1 MEEIILHMIIIAPLT
16 KWLIGSNRKWNQGKR
31 EYGIYIALLVLFCVG
46 IYELRKPNQ
55 NLYEVLNL
63 NAYASKT
70 DIQQSFRKMSRIYH
84 PDKNKES
91 DSLDRFNKIREAYE
105 VLSNDKKKYIYDRFG
120 DFGDSEIT
128 SFFYIEIIIIA
139 MFQFAISFIFG
150 FLYTYGKDNEKYRIL
165 ICLYIA
171 LNFCMELILRFSPES
186 TLFLSFI
193 PILSHYTPFERI
205 HAFRVLVPL
214 IMNAILLVDIY
225 YIEEDTEVY
234 VSTFCEYVFENNS
247 KSIKNYDDA
256 VLFCARLVDGKMNNA
271 SNFSWREEKS
281 SLDITNMYELDDDKV
296 FDKQYDKDDIF
307 YSLLYNIIEN
317 NKNQIDLKIPK
328 KELCR
333 RFDWSRW
340 YTTAILEKNTE
351 EKNFVESNATKGIIF
366 SSVLYFIGLVSHL
379 VSK

>member
-16 KWLIGSNRKWNQGKR
+16 KWLIGSNRRWNQGKR

-63 NAYASKT
+63 NSYASRT

-84 PDKNKES
+84 PDKNKEP

-105 VLSNDKKKYIYDRFG
+105 VLSNEKKKYIYDRFG

-128 SFFYIEIIIIA
+128 SFFYVEIIIIA

-150 FLYTYGKDNEKYRIL
+150 FLYTYGKDNEKYRML

-214 IMNAILLVDIY
+214 VMNAILLVDIY

-256 VLFCARLVDGKMNNA
+256 LLFCARLVDGKMNKA

-281 SLDITNMYELDDDKV
+281 SLDITNMYELDDEKV

-307 YSLLYNIIEN
+307 YSVLYNIIES

-366 SSVLYFIGLVSHL
+366 STVLYFIGLVSHL

>member
-16 KWLIGSNRKWNQGKR
+16 KWLIGSNRRWNQGKR

-84 PDKNKES
+84 PDKNKEP

-105 VLSNDKKKYIYDRFG
+105 VLSNDKKKYTYDRFG

-128 SFFYIEIIIIA
+128 SFFYVEIIIIA

-186 TLFLSFI
+186 TVFLSFI

-256 VLFCARLVDGKMNNA
+256 VLFCARLVDGSDISRAFKFGFNA
-271 SNFSWREEKS
+271 LLLITSIIS
-281 SLDITNMYELDDDKV
+281 SLV
-296 FDKQYDKDDIF
+296 
-307 YSLLYNIIEN
+307 LYPSGICLNG
-317 NKNQIDLKIPK
+317 NKNIQ
-328 KELCR
+328 
-333 RFDWSRW
+333 
-340 YTTAILEKNTE
+340 YIL
-351 EKNFVESNATKGIIF
+351 I
-366 SSVLYFIGLVSHL
+366 
-379 VSK
+379 

>member
-16 KWLIGSNRKWNQGKR
+16 KWLIGSNRRWNQGKR

-105 VLSNDKKKYIYDRFG
+105 VLSNDKKKYTYDRFG

-128 SFFYIEIIIIA
+128 SFFYVEIIIIA

>member
-16 KWLIGSNRKWNQGKR
+16 KWLIGSNRRWNQGKR

-84 PDKNKES
+84 PDKNKEP

-105 VLSNDKKKYIYDRFG
+105 VLSNDKKKYTYDRFG

-128 SFFYIEIIIIA
+128 SFFYVEIIIIA

-186 TLFLSFI
+186 TVFLSFI

>member
-16 KWLIGSNRKWNQGKR
+16 KWLIGSNRRWNQGKR

-63 NAYASKT
+63 NSYASKT
-70 DIQQSFRKMSRIYH
+70 EIQQSFRKMSRIYH
-84 PDKNKES
+84 PDKNKEP

-105 VLSNDKKKYIYDRFG
+105 VLSNEKKKYIYDRFG

-128 SFFYIEIIIIA
+128 SFFYVEIIIIA

-150 FLYTYGKDNEKYRIL
+150 FLYTYGKDNEKYRML

-214 IMNAILLVDIY
+214 VMNAILLVDIY

-256 VLFCARLVDGKMNNA
+256 LLFCARLVDGKMNKA

-281 SLDITNMYELDDDKV
+281 SLDITNMYELDDEKV

-307 YSLLYNIIEN
+307 YSVLYNIIES

-366 SSVLYFIGLVSHL
+366 STVLYFIGLVSHL

>member
-16 KWLIGSNRKWNQGKR
+16 KWLIGSNRRWNQGKR

-84 PDKNKES
+84 PDKNKEP

-105 VLSNDKKKYIYDRFG
+105 VLSNDKKKYTYDRFG

-128 SFFYIEIIIIA
+128 SFFYVEIIIIA

-186 TLFLSFI
+186 TVFLSFI

-351 EKNFVESNATKGIIF
+351 EVRKK
-366 SSVLYFIGLVSHL
+366 
-379 VSK
+379 KK

>member
-16 KWLIGSNRKWNQGKR
+16 KWLIGSNRRWNQGKR

-84 PDKNKES
+84 PDKNKEP

-105 VLSNDKKKYIYDRFG
+105 VLSNDKKKYTYDRFG

-128 SFFYIEIIIIA
+128 SFFYVEIIIIA

-186 TLFLSFI
+186 TVFLSFI

-225 YIEEDTEVY
+225 Y
-234 VSTFCEYVFENNS
+234 
-247 KSIKNYDDA
+247 
-256 VLFCARLVDGKMNNA
+256 M
-271 SNFSWREEKS
+271 
-281 SLDITNMYELDDDKV
+281 
-296 FDKQYDKDDIF
+296 
-307 YSLLYNIIEN
+307 
-317 NKNQIDLKIPK
+317 
-328 KELCR
+328 
-333 RFDWSRW
+333 
-340 YTTAILEKNTE
+340 
-351 EKNFVESNATKGIIF
+351 
-366 SSVLYFIGLVSHL
+366 
-379 VSK
+379 